1 MSGLDLLLEGDR
13 MLLQHDE
20 RVSRGWGGRWYG
32 VAPAT
37 VSDIVDPDGQGRIQ
51 VILPWCPDSGGSRYE
66 AWGRQMIEIR
76 SAFGESGD
84 YDATS
89 LLTDNLNLPL
99 GAVALHG
106 RFLVLLHKA
115 CLDDISVEAALF
127 LLTRVTL
134 LADVLEGRAGKDRF

>member
-1 MSGLDLLLEGDR
+1 MASWVDVQARLRQEYALDVDAEDEVALTLSRREGTATR
-13 MLLQHDE
+13 EQ
-20 RVSRGWGGRWYG
+20 RVM
-32 VAPAT
+32 VH
-37 VSDIVDPDGQGRIQ
+37 
-51 VILPWCPDSGGSRYE
+51 RYE